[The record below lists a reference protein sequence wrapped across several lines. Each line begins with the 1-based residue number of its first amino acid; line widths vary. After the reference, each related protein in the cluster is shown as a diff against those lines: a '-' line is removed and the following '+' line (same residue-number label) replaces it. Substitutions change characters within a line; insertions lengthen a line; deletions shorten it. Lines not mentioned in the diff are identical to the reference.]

1 MLSFSNNVFFSC
13 ESFIS
18 FGNLVM
24 YSLTVLTLGLLSLL
38 FVIYVHFGINSLTLW
53 VWFDC
58 FDQFGLVK
66 NCFDLI
72 KNNFDFLIM

>member
-1 MLSFSNNVFFSC
+1 MLSLTTFFFSC

-18 FGNLVM
+18 FGNSVM

-38 FVIYVHFGINSLTLW
+38 FVIYVHFGI
-53 VWFDC
+53 
-58 FDQFGLVK
+58 FGVVK
-66 NCFDLI
+66 NWFDLI